1 MPAQGERAVEDWGLK
16 TFVIDFEISKSG
28 RWYKARVSS
37 KTCFL
42 LPKPK
47 QKKHH
52 FKTGRWVTAC
62 THHRHL
68 YTRVHAQTAQRS
80 GAYLSYTRS
89 DRARPV
95 LARASPYLVPVGVR
109 FSVLPNAPDGRVP
122 RRIHASF
129 SFWGAALDQV
139 NRPKACVEIRWHR
152 WYTAYN

>member
-16 TFVIDFEISKSG
+16 TFVIDSKSVKVDVG
-28 RWYKARVSS
+28 IKRVCLQKRVPTT
-37 KTCFL
+37 KT
-42 LPKPK
+42 KTK
-47 QKKHH
+47 QNHS
-52 FKTGRWVTAC
+52 KTGRWVTAC

-68 YTRVHAQTAQRS
+68 YTRVRAQTAQRS

-95 LARASPYLVPVGVR
+95 LARASSYLVPVGVR
-109 FSVLPNAPDGRVP
+109 FTVLPNAPDGRVP